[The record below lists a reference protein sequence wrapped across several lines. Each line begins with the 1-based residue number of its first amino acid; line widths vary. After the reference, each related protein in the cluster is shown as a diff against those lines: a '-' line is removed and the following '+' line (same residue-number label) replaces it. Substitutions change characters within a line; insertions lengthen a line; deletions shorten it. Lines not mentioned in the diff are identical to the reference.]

1 MVARLDGNHGAPWL
15 ISTGKTKWKRINR
28 KRIRKT
34 RRSPRILM
42 ISTALKVQYDKALAD
57 NKSLLNFALGK
68 LGKKDDGKGDL
79 GFKSTDTLEDEDQQ
93 AIADKRKKDDNDIV
107 ESLIKIVK

>member
-1 MVARLDGNHGAPWL
+1 MDKEKQEENKEDKEVTKNLDDL
-15 ISTGKTKWKRINR
+15 YRQKYD
-28 KRIRKT
+28 
-34 RRSPRILM
+34 
-42 ISTALKVQYDKALAD
+42 ALKAQYDKALAD

-79 GFKSTDTLEDEDQQ
+79 GFKSTNTLEDEDQQ

-107 ESLIKIVK
+107 ESLIKTIK